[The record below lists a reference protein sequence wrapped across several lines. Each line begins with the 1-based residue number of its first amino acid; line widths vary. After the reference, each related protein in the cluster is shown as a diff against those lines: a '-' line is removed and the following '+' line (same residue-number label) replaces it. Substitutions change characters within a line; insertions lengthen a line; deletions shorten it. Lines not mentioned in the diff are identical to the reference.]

1 MEAYYE
7 RSLRSKYRSQGVQT
21 SFYES
26 TPSPTN
32 SLGDKISTGPKRSFG
47 HAGTNYPYAPKER
60 DNGSA
65 SRLTRVLLKRIPGK
79 EGFRRVASSHR
90 SKESERS
97 HSRSSFPY
105 VHNKLC
111 SKLRRKRRLRVQD
124 RSAGCVLSCTDPSKQ
139 QEVPQVRLR
148 KQGAPV
154 SSTTFRSKYG
164 PSSFYSFGA
173 HGDSIPAPSGGFG
186 DTISGRLVSS
196 PPGPSN
202 FITTSGSANRYARP
216 GRLHS
221 EPKEIRAGPY
231 SGSPVPRNS
240 LASGPRESFTPR
252 VQGWG
257 DSRLRA
263 PSILPQGTRL
273 FSSVPSYGF
282 TQLGLRSYPSGS
294 FVPETPSTSFSF
306 VRSDKPVYA
315 TAQIRPWGPCQP
327 TTALAGPT
335 FSYLRNPDPP
345 LSGGLYDLHGRLQSG
360 LGRSHGGFQ
369 DFGYLDPYRPQAPH
383 QLPGAQGGYLRPTA
397 LGSSAAGPPG
407 HDRHDNST
415 VVSYINKQGG
425 THSTSLLRLTVEFF
439 LWLESQGIIVRARH
453 IPGCMNVIAD
463 HLSRPNQSIPTE
475 WSLHPEIV
483 KRIFRVWGTP
493 EVDMFATLS
502 NSHLPRFMSPC
513 SSGAKSPSGGCSVSG
528 LAGEVDVHV
537 SSFSP
542 AQQGHAEITVH
553 SSGRGDPRSPL
564 VAVSTV
570 VPTLTTSLCGT
581 PVDSPIPS
589 RSSVPAGPEV
599 PLRRKVIPSARME
612 ALMRHYNAA
621 GFSDEVS
628 RLAAAP
634 RRPSTNRMY
643 DDRWCR
649 FTRWAAGQGI
659 DPLNPT
665 AAQVAS
671 FLFDLFDVHGLSPR
685 TIKGYRTCISSVL
698 NRTGKSRVVL
708 HRTISDMIASME
720 LQRPR
725 AIPVLPQWDLGV
737 VLEALSKP
745 PYEPLREASFKHLT
759 LKTVFLLAMASA
771 GRRSEL
777 HALRFDQ
784 NYIQF
789 KPKGAGVTL
798 YISPEFM
805 RKNQKPNQVNDP
817 WYIPAI
823 PTGKPEFGAPN
834 CPVRALR
841 YYHRYLTE
849 HPELRKDRRRLF
861 VPIKDNNAGKELSAP
876 PISRW
881 ICTTIVDSHAAI
893 QDSKNLSGSV
903 KAHEVRA
910 VATSLQLF
918 NKADLHSVM
927 KAGRWSSGGTFT
939 SFYLRDL
946 CPQAESLQRAGP
958 IVAAGDIVKISTF

>member
-105 VHNKLC
+105 VHDKLC

-148 KQGAPV
+148 KQGVPV

-164 PSSFYSFGA
+164 PSSLGHMVTAYLHRQGVSVIPNLDDWLVHHPDRQILLRHQALLIDTLDLVGFILNRKKSELDLTQDLQFLGIHLRLDLGRALLQESKAGEIVPCTRHLSSLKVLDYSQVSHLMGSLNWA
-173 HGDSIPAPSGGFG
+173 SGLIPL
-186 DTISGRLVSS
+186 GRLYLRPLQRHFHSL
-196 PPGPSN
+196 GL
-202 FITTSGSANRYARP
+202 TSR
-216 GRLHS
+216 
-221 EPKEIRAGPY
+221 
-231 SGSPVPRNS
+231 
-240 LASGPRESFTPR
+240 FTPPR
-252 VQGWG
+252 
-257 DSRLRA
+257 
-263 PSILPQGTRL
+263 
-273 FSSVPSYGF
+273 
-282 TQLGLRSYPSGS
+282 
-294 FVPETPSTSFSF
+294 
-306 VRSDKPVYA
+306 RSDP
-315 TAQIRPWGPCQP
+315 RRSGPCQP
-327 TTALAGPT
+327 TAALAGPT

-360 LGRSHGGFQ
+360 LGLSHGGFQ
-369 DFGYLDPYRPQAPH
+369 DFGYLDLYRPQAPH

-407 HDRHDNST
+407 HDRHGQFDSGFIYQQAGRDSLRFPATSDCRAFPLVRVTRHSSPGETHFRLHEHDSRPPTSSESVNT
-415 VVSYINKQGG
+415 DRVVPAPRDRETHLQGLG
-425 THSTSLLRLTVEFF
+425 DTRSRHVCDTVE
-439 LWLESQGIIVRARH
+439 
-453 IPGCMNVIAD
+453 
-463 HLSRPNQSIPTE
+463 
-475 WSLHPEIV
+475 
-483 KRIFRVWGTP
+483 
-493 EVDMFATLS
+493 
-502 NSHLPRFMSPC
+502 LPPSSVHVS

-537 SSFSP
+537 STFSP

-581 PVDSPIPS
+581 PSGSPIPS

-599 PLRRKVIPSARME
+599 PLRWKVIPSARME
-612 ALMRHYNAA
+612 ALMGHYKAA

-671 FLFDLFDVHGLSPR
+671 FLFDLFDIHGLSPR
-685 TIKGYRTCISSVL
+685 NIKGYRTCISSVL

-725 AIPVLPQWDLGV
+725 ATPVLPQWDLGV

-771 GRRSEL
+771 GR
-777 HALRFDQ
+777 A
-784 NYIQF
+784 
-789 KPKGAGVTL
+789 
-798 YISPEFM
+798 
-805 RKNQKPNQVNDP
+805 QVN
-817 WYIPAI
+817 YM
-823 PTGKPEFGAPN
+823 
-834 CPVRALR
+834 R
-841 YYHRYLTE
+841 
-849 HPELRKDRRRLF
+849 
-861 VPIKDNNAGKELSAP
+861 
-876 PISRW
+876 
-881 ICTTIVDSHAAI
+881 
-893 QDSKNLSGSV
+893 
-903 KAHEVRA
+903 
-910 VATSLQLF
+910 
-918 NKADLHSVM
+918 
-927 KAGRWSSGGTFT
+927 
-939 SFYLRDL
+939 
-946 CPQAESLQRAGP
+946 
-958 IVAAGDIVKISTF
+958 